1 MKSFKGYLQERF
13 QEWKSGSAPAW
24 TESLSTMLFDLPR
37 AGLKDLKIPLS
48 PSIMSRVWPKS
59 VRSKA
64 FHLTDFDGL
73 KKLKGMQKGK
83 KSISAFYN
91 MDDYIIS
98 SGIKTEGGYVV
109 ELEGDVLAAS
119 PDDVS
124 SQPDKSG
131 RRWITFSSLMN
142 PSTAADPGLG
152 GSSKLKG
159 IDKDLEKLLINIIVK
174 YDDDPSDSSSY
185 KPTQS
190 ELSFDWAYLGKS
202 IGGKQKSLIIADYI
216 DGMEKI
222 MKKHSKSLRSVLTD
236 YTKKRTLESDP
247 DSGDTAMWDEL
258 VVNNFTIQKIHVSP
272 EFSPD
277 FANLEKGEGGDRMYT
292 FQNKDKDIE
301 GFPFELYYEV
311 GDMVDYIN
319 RTLR

>member
-1 MKSFKGYLQERF
+1 MLTFKSFLKEA
-13 QEWKSGSAPAW
+13 APAW

-37 AGLKDLKIPLS
+37 EGLKDLKIPLS
-48 PSIMSRVWPKS
+48 SAIFKRIWPES
-59 VRSKA
+59 VRSRV
-64 FHLTDFDGL
+64 FHLTDYDGL
-73 KKLKGMQKGK
+73 EKLKKMQGKK

-91 MDDYIIS
+91 IREIIIQ

-142 PSTAADPGLG
+142 PSTASDPGLG
-152 GSSKLKG
+152 GKAKLKR
-159 IDKDLEKLLINIIVK
+159 IEKDLESLLVDILVK
-174 YDDDPSDSSSY
+174 NDMGPY
-185 KPTQS
+185 KKGLTTK
-190 ELSFDWAYLGKS
+190 ELNRGWSYLGKS
-202 IGGKQKSLIIADYI
+202 TGGKEKSIIIKDYI

-222 MKKHSKSLRSVLTD
+222 MKKYSKPLKSVFTD
-236 YTKKRTLESDP
+236 YAFDKELVPDP
-247 DSGDTAMWDEL
+247 DSGDKALWDEV
-258 VVNNFTIQKIHVSP
+258 VVNNIKIQKIHVSP

-277 FANLEKGEGGDRMYT
+277 FAELVKGEGGERMYT
-292 FQNKDKDIE
+292 FANKDKDIE

-311 GDMVDYIN
+311 GDMVDYIA
-319 RTLR
+319 RTRN